1 MAIRGEMLIVYL
13 RVSPQVPRDEP
24 PAQGEEYMA
33 PSRHLPESLS
43 PYKGVKVAKTDLE
56 TREAEVSFWGDC
68 GTRSHG
74 GA

>member
-33 PSRHLPESLS
+33 PS
-43 PYKGVKVAKTDLE
+43 
-56 TREAEVSFWGDC
+56 
-68 GTRSHG
+68 
-74 GA
+74 